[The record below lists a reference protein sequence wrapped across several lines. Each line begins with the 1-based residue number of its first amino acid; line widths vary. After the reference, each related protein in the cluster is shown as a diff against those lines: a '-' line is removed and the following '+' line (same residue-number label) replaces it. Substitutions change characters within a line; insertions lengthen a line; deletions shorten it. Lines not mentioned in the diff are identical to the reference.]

1 MVCPTPYG
9 KVNCVMKNIQSFFS
23 QMTRKARPVYQQME
37 LALPGSR
44 LTRDEADFL
53 VQIRRLREQLARS

>member
-1 MVCPTPYG
+1 
-9 KVNCVMKNIQSFFS
+9 MKNIQSFFS
-23 QMTRKARPVYQQME
+23 QMTRKSRPVYQQME